1 MTFTDGLQSESRLF
15 FLTSELVLQSGQYE
29 TLEILLPI
37 VNGSPQLLADSSH
50 FYSQIIEIGLKWIKR
65 IEVIYKAMKN
75 NYKKNG
81 NVITE
86 KIDVLR
92 EVTLALL
99 DEVKSLGTLRKV
111 EIENGINFDEEVKSF
126 EILLIERALEQTGGS
141 QLHAARLLNLK
152 HTTLNAKIKRYQI
165 QMGRRSNS
173 LEIAK

>member
-1 MTFTDGLQSESRLF
+1 M
-15 FLTSELVLQSGQYE
+15 
-29 TLEILLPI
+29 
-37 VNGSPQLLADSSH
+37 
-50 FYSQIIEIGLKWIKR
+50 
-65 IEVIYKAMKN
+65 IEVIYTAMKN

-81 NVITE
+81 NVINE

-111 EIENGINFDEEVKSF
+111 EIENGINFDDEVKSF

-152 HTTLNAKIKRYQI
+152 HTTLNAKIKRYHI
-165 QMGRRSNS
+165 QLGRRNG